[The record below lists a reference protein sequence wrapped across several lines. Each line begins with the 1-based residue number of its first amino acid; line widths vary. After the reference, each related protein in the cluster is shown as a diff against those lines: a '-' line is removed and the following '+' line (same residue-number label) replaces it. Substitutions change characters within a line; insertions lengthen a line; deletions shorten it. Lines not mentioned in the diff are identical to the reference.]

1 MMGKISLSEASRQS
15 YPDLAPYLYAMVDD
29 QDHALVSPYTWRAE
43 RRGRRFYARADLP
56 DGRVVYMH
64 RLIMTPDPGKEIDH
78 RNGNGLDNRR
88 ENLRQATRQQNN
100 ANSRPQARNVTSAYR
115 GVLWHSASRRWM
127 AQIGMNYRKKYL
139 GLFDREEDAA
149 RAYDQ
154 AAMECFGEFAY
165 VNFPEPT
172 IGVDGEEF

>member
-1 MMGKISLSEASRQS
+1 MRKIALSAASRQS

-29 QDHALVSPYTWRAE
+29 ADYALVSPYTWRAE
-43 RRGRRFYARADLP
+43 RRQRRFYARADLP

-88 ENLRQATRQQNN
+88 ENLRQATRTQNN

-115 GVLWHSASRRWM
+115 GVLWHSAARRWM
-127 AQIGMNYRKKYL
+127 AQIGLNYRKKYL

-154 AAMECFGEFAY
+154 AATALFGEFAY
-165 VNFPEPT
+165 HNFPEPT
-172 IGVDGEEF
+172 MGVDGEEF

>member
-1 MMGKISLSEASRQS
+1 MGKISLSEASRQS

-29 QDHALVSPYTWRAE
+29 QDHALVSPYTWRFE

-78 RNGNGLDNRR
+78 RNRNGLDNRR
-88 ENLRQATRQQNN
+88 ENLRQGTRSQNN
-100 ANSRPQARNVTSAYR
+100 ANSRPQVHTTSAYR
-115 GVLWHSASRRWM
+115 RVYWHKASQRWM
-127 AQIGMNYRKKYL
+127 ARIWKNYRYRYL

-154 AAMECFGEFAY
+154 AATALFGEFAGL
-165 VNFPEPT
+165 NFPEPT
-172 IGVDGEEF
+172 IGLDGEEF